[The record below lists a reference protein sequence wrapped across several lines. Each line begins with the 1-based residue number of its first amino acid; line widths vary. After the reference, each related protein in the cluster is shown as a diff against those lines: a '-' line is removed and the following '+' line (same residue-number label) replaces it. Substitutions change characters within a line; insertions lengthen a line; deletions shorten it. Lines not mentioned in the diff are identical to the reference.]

1 MGVFDEAK
9 DKAKQ
14 AIDDLRSGDREDAA
28 EREAEQ
34 EAEQEKAAILEE
46 AQQAADEARKH

>member
-9 DKAKQ
+9 DKARQ
-14 AIDDLRSGDREDAA
+14 AIDDLRSGDRDDA
-28 EREAEQ
+28 AEQ
-34 EAEQEKAAILEE
+34 EAEQEKAEILEE